1 LRASLYWTYEW
12 RDHTL
17 GCMQQLTIAD
27 VLRARTILDQYLP
40 PTPMWSYPVLD
51 EVAGARLRVKH
62 ENVQPTG
69 AFKVRGGLTLL
80 AGMPAAERERGVVTW
95 STGNHAQSIA
105 YAAQL
110 SGVRCT
116 VVMPDNASE
125 VKVRAV
131 QALGATVVLH
141 GADLTE
147 AREYGAKLAH
157 AEDMRA
163 VSPAGDVA
171 LLAGVGTA
179 YLEVFAAAPDLDL
192 LVVPVGSG
200 TGAAAACVVAAA
212 LAPGCRVIGVQSAAS
227 PAGYASW
234 RAGTCLSRPNRTAV
248 DGLATGE
255 GFPLPQS
262 IMRTGL
268 SDFLLVTDD
277 QIDEARRVLA
287 THAHTLAEGAGAAA
301 LAAVLA
307 HPRQFAGRRVGIMC
321 TGGNASATE
330 IAALAATSVG

>member
-1 LRASLYWTYEW
+1 
-12 RDHTL
+12 
-17 GCMQQLTIAD
+17 MQVTIAD
-27 VLRARTILDQYLP
+27 VLRARMLLKRYLP

-80 AGMPAAERERGVVTW
+80 AGMPADERERGVVTW

-110 SGVRCT
+110 FGVRCV
-116 VVMPDNASE
+116 VVMPEHASE

-131 QALGATVVLH
+131 LGFGATVALH

-147 AREYGAKLAH
+147 AREYGGKLAD
-157 AEDMRA
+157 AEGMRA
-163 VSPAGDVA
+163 VSPAGDMA

-179 YLEVFAAAPDLDL
+179 YLEVFSAAPDLDL

-212 LAPGCRVIGVQSAAS
+212 LAPGCRIVGVQSAAS
-227 PAGYASW
+227 PAGYESW
-234 RAGTCLSRPNRTAV
+234 RAGTCLSRPNRTMV

-255 GFPLPQS
+255 GYPLPQS
-262 IMRTGL
+262 VMRTGL
-268 SDFLLVTDD
+268 SDFLLVTDE
-277 QIDEARRVLA
+277 QIDDARRVLA
-287 THAHTLAEGAGAAA
+287 IYAHTLAEGAGAAA

-321 TGGNASATE
+321 TGGNASAAE
-330 IAALAATSVG
+330 IAALAPVGIG